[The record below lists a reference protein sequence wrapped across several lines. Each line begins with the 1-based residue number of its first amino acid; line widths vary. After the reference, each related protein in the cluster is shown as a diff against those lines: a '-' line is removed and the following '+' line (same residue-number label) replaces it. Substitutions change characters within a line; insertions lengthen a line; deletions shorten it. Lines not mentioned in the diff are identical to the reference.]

1 MYINFGTFMTGF
13 MTIPRKLLE
22 ETEQRYAERTE
33 IREDTKRKLASG
45 SPLQAD
51 EPQRVQ
57 KRLGR
62 LAKRLVTMEVPSTEG
77 VTTVVGTTDIPAFER
92 VINQSDLMSISFL
105 EEGLLVSRSIGH
117 IGFRSMTGRRSL
129 GTGFMVSPRLLL
141 TNNHV
146 LPDVDQAAICQVEF
160 NYQNGID
167 TRPLPSVVF
176 DLQPDVFFLTNEA
189 LDYSLVAVAERA
201 INGDPLSS
209 FGWLP
214 LIEEE
219 GKILKGEYASIIQHP
234 NGEPKQLALREN
246 QIVDLL
252 ENFLHY
258 ETDTAPGSSGSPVFS
273 DQWEIV
279 ALHHSGVPRR
289 DGQGRILARDGTL
302 WRPEQGDEK
311 IDWIAN
317 EGVRISRIVRH
328 IRQQNL
334 PSTQQ
339 RLREQLFEA
348 PPPMERK
355 LAQPGSISTAAQ
367 PSISQDGSATWTL
380 PLQVSVR
387 LGQPNLPSS
396 ADGLQAFSNGTKIS
410 DGGTHTSGVTG
421 SVNTPDRQEENP
433 ELQAA
438 LSELERG
445 RSREYYNEDQDK
457 QNREQYYSNLPD
469 SPNRT
474 ELFNELS
481 SLLQRTHT
489 TRLGYKPSTH
499 LYPFV
504 DLRPGTLKLQS
515 IYSGDEFEPEEFI
528 REAFQIEERIRR
540 FEQMIA
546 TESSMSKEQR
556 AVELAF
562 LEASMPFNCEHVV
575 PQSWFDRDEPM
586 RGDLHHLFACEPD
599 CNSFRGNI
607 PYFDF
612 PDFEER
618 IRDKCG
624 KREENKFEPSAGK
637 GAVARAT
644 LYFLLRYSGE
654 IDHSEFEEARIR
666 TLLNWHEN
674 DPPTEYEKHRNMAIF
689 EKQGNRN
696 PLIDFPDWAD
706 RIEWKLGLG

>member
-1 MYINFGTFMTGF
+1 MVTPKKI
-13 MTIPRKLLE
+13 LE

-62 LAKRLVTMEVPSTEG
+62 LAKRLVSMEVPSNES
-77 VTTVVGTTDIPAFER
+77 VTTAVGTMDIHAFER
-92 VINQSDLMSISFL
+92 IINQSDLMSISFL
-105 EEGLLVSRSIGH
+105 EAGLLVSRSVGH
-117 IGFRSMTGRRSL
+117 IGFRSMIGRRSL

-146 LPDVDQAAICQVEF
+146 LPDVGQAAICQIEF

-167 TRPLPSVVF
+167 TQPLASVVF

-189 LDYSLVAVAERA
+189 LDYSLLAVAERA
-201 INGDPLSS
+201 INGNTLSS

-289 DGQGRILARDGTL
+289 DGQRRILAKDGTL
-302 WRPEQGDEK
+302 WRPEQGDDK

-317 EGVRISRIVRH
+317 EGVRISRIIKH

-339 RLREQLFEA
+339 RLREQIFEA
-348 PPPMERK
+348 LPRLESQPPI
-355 LAQPGSISTAAQ
+355 QSSQHPGLMSNATQ
-367 PSISQDGSATWTL
+367 PSISEDGSATWTL

-387 LGQPNLPSS
+387 LGQSTPPSNMN
-396 ADGLQAFSNGTKIS
+396 GLQTPS
-410 DGGTHTSGVTG
+410 DRTQSSDNRILTPDQTP
-421 SVNTPDRQEENP
+421 SVNGQVRQPGKNP
-433 ELQAA
+433 QLQAA
-438 LSELERG
+438 LSELEQG
-445 RSREYYNEDQDK
+445 RSREYYNENQDK
-457 QNREQYYSNLPD
+457 QNREQYYSNLPA
-469 SPNRT
+469 SPNQT

-481 SLLQRTHT
+481 SLLKKTHT
-489 TRLGYKPSTH
+489 TQLRYQPSTH

-504 DLRPGTLKLQS
+504 DLQPNSLKLQS

-540 FEQMIA
+540 FEQMFVA
-546 TESSMSKEQR
+546 ESSMSEEQR
-556 AVELAF
+556 AVELDF

-575 PQSWFDRDEPM
+575 PQSWFTKREPM

-607 PYFDF
+607 PFYDF
-612 PDFEER
+612 PDFGER

-624 KREENKFEPSAGK
+624 KREENKFEPEAGK
-637 GAVARAT
+637 GAASRAT
-644 LYFLLRYSGE
+644 LYFLLRYPGE
-654 IDHSEFEEARIR
+654 INRSEFEEARIR

-674 DPPTEYEKHRNMAIF
+674 EPPTKYEKHRNMAIF

-706 RIEWKLGLG
+706 RIDWRLGLGA

>member
-1 MYINFGTFMTGF
+1 MYVSFGTLITGF
-13 MTIPRKLLE
+13 MVIPRKLLE
-22 ETEQRYAERTE
+22 ETEYRYAERTE
-33 IREDTKRKLASG
+33 IREDTKRKIASKT
-45 SPLQAD
+45 PLQAD

-57 KRLGR
+57 KRLKR
-62 LAKRLVTMEVPSTEG
+62 LAKNLVAMEVPFTEG
-77 VTTVVGTTDIPAFER
+77 VTTVVGTTDINALER
-92 VINQSDLMSISFL
+92 IINQNDLMSVSFL
-105 EEGLLVSRSIGH
+105 EAGLLVSRSVGH
-117 IGFRSMTGRRSL
+117 ICFRSNTGRISL

-146 LPDVDQAAICQVEF
+146 LPDVGQAAICQIEF

-167 TRPLPSVVF
+167 TQPLPSVVF
-176 DLQPDVFFLTNEA
+176 DLQPNVFFLTDED

-201 INGDPLSS
+201 INGDALSS
-209 FGWLP
+209 FGCLP

-289 DGQGRILARDGTL
+289 DEQGRILAKDGTL
-302 WRPEQGDEK
+302 WRSEQGDHK

-328 IRQQNL
+328 IRRQNL
-334 PSTQQ
+334 PSAQQ
-339 RLREQLFEA
+339 RLREQMFEPA
-348 PPPMERK
+348 PPMERK
-355 LAQPGSISTAAQ
+355 LAQPVSISTATQ
-367 PSISQDGSATWTL
+367 PSVSQDGSATWTL

-387 LGQPNLPSS
+387 LGQPTSPSS
-396 ADGLQAFSNGTKIS
+396 SDMQVYSNGTQPS
-410 DGGTHTSGVTG
+410 DRGVRR
-421 SVNTPDRQEENP
+421 PDITRSANGQARQPKENP

-445 RSREYYNEDQDK
+445 RSREYYNENQDR
-457 QNREQYYSNLPD
+457 QNREQYYSNLPG
-469 SPNRT
+469 SLNRT

-481 SLLQRTHT
+481 SLLQSTHT
-489 TRLGYKPSTH
+489 SQLRYKPSTH

-515 IYSGDEFEPEEFI
+515 IYSGEEFEPEEFI

-540 FEQMIA
+540 SAEMLVA
-546 TESSMSKEQR
+546 SSMSEKQR
-556 AVELAF
+556 AAELDF

-575 PQSWFDRDEPM
+575 PQSWFSKREPM

-599 CNSFRGNI
+599 CNSFRSNI
-607 PYFDF
+607 PFFDF

-624 KREENKFEPSAGK
+624 KREENKFEPSASK
-637 GAVARAT
+637 GTVARAT
-644 LYFLLRYSGE
+644 LYFLLRYPEE
-654 IDHSEFEEARIR
+654 IDRSEFEETRIR

-696 PLIDFPDWAD
+696 PLVDFPDWVD
-706 RIEWKLGLG
+706 KIRWRLGLG

>member
-1 MYINFGTFMTGF
+1 MV
-13 MTIPRKLLE
+13 IPKKLLE

-33 IREDTKRKLASG
+33 IREDTKHKLASG
-45 SPLQAD
+45 SPIQAD

-57 KRLGR
+57 KRLRR
-62 LAKRLVTMEVPSTEG
+62 LASHVVNIEVPSTEG
-77 VTTVVGTTDIPAFER
+77 VTTVVRTTDISTLER
-92 VINQSDLMSISFL
+92 IINQSDLMSISFL
-105 EEGLLVSRSIGH
+105 EEGLLVARSVGH

-146 LPDVDQAAICQVEF
+146 LPDVGQATRCQVEF
-160 NYQNGID
+160 NYQNSID
-167 TRPLPSVVF
+167 NQSLPSVIF
-176 DLQPDVFFLTNEA
+176 DLQPDVFFLTDEG

-201 INGDPLSS
+201 VNGDTLSS

-252 ENFLHY
+252 EKFLHY

-273 DQWEIV
+273 DQWEVV

-289 DGQGRILARDGTL
+289 DRQRRILAKDGTL
-302 WRPEQGDEK
+302 WRPEQGEDK

-334 PSTQQ
+334 PSAQQ
-339 RLREQLFEA
+339 HLREQLFNT
-348 PPPMERK
+348 PPRLERNSV
-355 LAQPGSISTAAQ
+355 QSPSMFTATQQ
-367 PSISQDGSATWTL
+367 PSINPDGSAAWTL

-387 LGQPNLPSS
+387 LGQLTLPNGINDLQISS
-396 ADGLQAFSNGTKIS
+396 NRTQPLDNGIFTVN
-410 DGGTHTSGVTG
+410 GNR
-421 SVNTPDRQEENP
+421 SVNGQTRSLEENP

-445 RSREYYNEDQDK
+445 RSREYYNEGQDR
-457 QNREQYYSNLPD
+457 QNREEYYSNLPD
-469 SPNRT
+469 SLNRT
-474 ELFNELS
+474 KLFNNLS
-481 SLLQRTHT
+481 NLLQRTHT
-489 TRLGYKPSTH
+489 TCLEYKPSTH

-504 DLRPGTLKLQS
+504 DLRPGNLKLQS
-515 IYSGDEFEPEEFI
+515 IYSGNEFEPEEFI
-528 REAFQIEERIRR
+528 REAFQIEELIRR
-540 FEQMIA
+540 FQESIT
-546 TESSMSKEQR
+546 TESAINEEHR
-556 AVELAF
+556 AAQLDL

-575 PQSWFDRDEPM
+575 PQSWFTRREPM

-599 CNSFRGNI
+599 CNSFRGNV
-607 PYFDF
+607 PFFDF
-612 PDFEER
+612 PDFGER

-624 KREENKFEPSAGK
+624 KREEKKFEPSAGK

-644 LYFLLRYSGE
+644 LYFLLRYPGE
-654 IDHSEFEEARIR
+654 INRSELEENRLI

-674 DPPTEYEKHRNMAIF
+674 EPPNEYEKHRNMAIF

-706 RIEWKLGLG
+706 RIEWRLGLS